1 MFIVVEFSKETRVLE
16 WFLVKSVGE
25 KQKDVGRSLEG
36 EEGRGKE
43 RGWTRVVFLILL
55 FTKH

>member
-1 MFIVVEFSKETRVLE
+1 VLE
-16 WFLVKSVGE
+16 WFLFKSVGE
-25 KQKDVGRSLEG
+25 KEKDVGRSLEG
-36 EEGRGKE
+36 EEGKGKE